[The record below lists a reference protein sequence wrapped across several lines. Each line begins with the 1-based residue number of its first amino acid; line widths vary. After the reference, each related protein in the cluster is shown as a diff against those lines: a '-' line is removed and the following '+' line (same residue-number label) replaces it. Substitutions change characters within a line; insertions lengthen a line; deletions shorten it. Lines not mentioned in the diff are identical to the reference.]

1 MVRIDSH
8 TINRFSMY
16 GLIALVAFLLQTTVA
31 GSLRL
36 WSVAPSF
43 AVAATILVGMHAGCQ
58 TGAVFGAALGFMCDC
73 TSSFLVGGLAM
84 LLMLVGLL
92 AGILTERTLWRSLP
106 AAFVLLSATYLGRI
120 LYALIASGAIRMDP
134 GRMVD
139 SIIIYGK
146 ECLVTAPWLALFYPV
161 IGFFMRKL
169 EEVE

>member
-84 LLMLVGLL
+84 LL
-92 AGILTERTLWRSLP
+92 TERTLWRSLP